1 MATHEVAEALS
12 EARKIAE
19 EGPPSTAIDRYRSIL
34 ETSPESATAWY
45 CLGVL
50 YSQTGDSGLAIEAFE
65 NSDRLFPNHGATISN
80 LAFLLKSTDPIR
92 AREYAL
98 SALVQYPDDTRL
110 NEISQSPATDTKQK
124 ERIFIESRPIV
135 QAIDIPDAL
144 ISDYSGSMEDEA
156 RTLTQTGD
164 HAGAVA
170 IWKGILSN
178 SPKSPEVWRGLADAL
193 LAAGYP
199 DRYEQCNRRA
209 DSLDDEHRTSLE
221 EQQPVDEIGSI
232 SLIDAVE
239 NVREA
244 AVDVV
249 EDRGDIDEAIS
260 WFNMGTN
267 LLNEGN
273 NEEALTSFEKAI
285 GGCPKDETELRMK
298 AQNGRGN
305 ALFNAGR
312 YAESVVAYHAAI
324 GMDPSN
330 VSGRTLFNMGSSY
343 AAVEMYDDAIK
354 CFNQAIGRGMD
365 KSEHELCE
373 KQISRCRLLSR
384 EQAKRQVRPS
394 N

>member
-1 MATHEVAEALS
+1 M
-12 EARKIAE
+12 
-19 EGPPSTAIDRYRSIL
+19 
-34 ETSPESATAWY
+34 
-45 CLGVL
+45 
-50 YSQTGDSGLAIEAFE
+50 
-65 NSDRLFPNHGATISN
+65 
-80 LAFLLKSTDPIR
+80 
-92 AREYAL
+92 
-98 SALVQYPDDTRL
+98 QYPDDTRL

-285 GGCPKDETELRMK
+285 GACPKDETEFRM
-298 AQNGRGN
+298 
-305 ALFNAGR
+305 
-312 YAESVVAYHAAI
+312 
-324 GMDPSN
+324 
-330 VSGRTLFNMGSSY
+330 
-343 AAVEMYDDAIK
+343 
-354 CFNQAIGRGMD
+354 
-365 KSEHELCE
+365 
-373 KQISRCRLLSR
+373 
-384 EQAKRQVRPS
+384 
-394 N
+394 